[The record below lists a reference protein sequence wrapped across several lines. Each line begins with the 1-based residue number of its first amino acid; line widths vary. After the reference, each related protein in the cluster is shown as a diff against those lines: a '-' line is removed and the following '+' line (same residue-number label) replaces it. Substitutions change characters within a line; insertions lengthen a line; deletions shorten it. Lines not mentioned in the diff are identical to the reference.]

1 MKQKTILLTAT
12 LLILAACSQS
22 EIETEEGATREIKA
36 TSVIEG
42 ASTRAVI
49 DGTAEVTGLTFLRK
63 DVAATEKLQNE
74 LSTPA
79 AQTNFSNP
87 TATYTGGS
95 RATGGAITFSDSGT
109 TPEYSKD
116 NKNSFFVGFTTA
128 GKKADGNSSNSG
140 SNNADET
147 FVWTIDGK
155 TDILLTDVW
164 DAGTY
169 ENHSSLQAMK
179 FQHRLSRLEVFCV
192 AEDGSAL
199 EAVQAAW
206 GNVTAI
212 QVASNVYPEMTYTY
226 QNNTVSYTGTSG
238 SFSLLDSYDNG
249 SSTLNVTI
257 HDKDYGK
264 ANRANGEQSP
274 APTPDAVAMIAPI
287 TATTGNPSS
296 YSFQLKITT
305 SGETGMAATK
315 VDTESEIE
323 QTVNVNLGSSNASME
338 AGKIHK
344 VVLTFKADGR
354 TISCESS
361 SIVAWDTTGNSG
373 TGEVVK
379 PTQGSGSGA

>member
-12 LLILAACSQS
+12 LFILAACSQS
-22 EIETEEGATREIKA
+22 EIETEEQAPKEIKA

-42 ASTRAVI
+42 AATRAII
-49 DGTAEVTGLTFLRK
+49 DGDVALTGLTFLRK
-63 DVAATEKLQNE
+63 DVSV
-74 LSTPA
+74 STTDA
-79 AQTNFSNP
+79 NTGGHTDFSNP
-87 TATYTGGS
+87 TIYTGGS
-95 RATGGAITFSDSGT
+95 RAQGGAITFCSGDGAT
-109 TPEYSKD
+109 TPEYDKE
-116 NKNSFFVGFTTA
+116 NKKSFFVGFTTE
-128 GKKADGNSSNSG
+128 GKKAKEQQTENSNT
-140 SNNADET
+140 A

-169 ENHSSLQAMK
+169 ENHSSLQEMK
-179 FQHRLSRLEVFCV
+179 FQHKLSRLEVFCV

-199 EAVQAAW
+199 EAVRAAW

-212 QVASNVYPEMTYTY
+212 QVVSNVYPEMTYTY

-361 SIVAWDTTGNSG
+361 SIEAWDTTGNSG
-373 TGEVVK
+373 TGEIVK